1 MKNGGYLYK
10 GLGEGIEEKP
20 LVLGRVIMVF
30 CDWWDVVNDGEEGTM
45 EDSLKDLI
53 HLRFEKVV
61 HNFFI

>member
-10 GLGEGIEEKP
+10 GLGEGIEEKL
-20 LVLGRVIMVF
+20 LVLWCVVMVF
-30 CDWWDVVNDGEEGTM
+30 CDWWDVVKDREEGTM
-45 EDSLKDLI
+45 EDSLKDLT